1 MARGVTLIKLLN
13 DLRAACRISLNVA
26 HNKQERD
33 PQLIALQQKQEWF
46 WNDFAWPHLRV
57 ERVIP
62 LQAGQRFYSMPE
74 DLDIDRINKIEVR
87 DGGVYEPLQWGVGAE
102 HYAAYDSDLDQRSD
116 PAMRV
121 QISEDEQLEVWPLPQ
136 TDADPVTLSG
146 NVKITG
152 IRKLKPLVAD
162 TDRADLDDQLLILH
176 CAAEYLASTGA
187 KDAQVKLDLANA
199 RYLKLRSGLMPRR
212 TYKMFDT
219 SQETPR
225 RRDSIVTYKAT

>member
-13 DLRAACRISLNVA
+13 DLRAECRISLNVA

-33 PQLIALQQKQEWF
+33 PQVIALQRKQEWF

-57 ERVIP
+57 ERIVP
-62 LQAGQRFYSMPE
+62 LQAGQRYYDMPE
-74 DLDIDRINKIEVR
+74 DLDIDRITKIEVR
-87 DGGVYEPLQWGVGAE
+87 DGSVYEPLQWGIYAE
-102 HYAAYDSDLDQRSD
+102 HYAAYDSEIGQRAD

-121 QISEDEQLEVWPLPQ
+121 QITENEQLEVWPIPE
-136 TDADPVTLSG
+136 TNADATTLAG

-152 IRKLKPLVAD
+152 IRKLNPLVED
-162 TDRADLDDQLLILH
+162 DDRADLDDQLLILH
-176 CAAEYLASTGA
+176 CAAEYLAATGA

-212 TYKMFDT
+212 VYKMFDT
-219 SQETPR
+219 SQPEQR
-225 RRDSIVTYKAT
+225 RRGSIVTYKAT